1 MTFRSFVV
9 KGLGRLPGVR
19 QISGGT
25 FYKDNNDKSQR
36 QTNVY

>member
-19 QISGGT
+19 HISGGT
-25 FYKDNNDKSQR
+25 FHKDNNDES
-36 QTNVY
+36 